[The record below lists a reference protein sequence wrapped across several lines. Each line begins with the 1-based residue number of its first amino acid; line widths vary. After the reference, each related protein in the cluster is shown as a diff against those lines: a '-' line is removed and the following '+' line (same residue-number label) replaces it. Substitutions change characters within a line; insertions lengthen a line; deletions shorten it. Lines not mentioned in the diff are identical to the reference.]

1 MSSLTAK
8 YRPRRF
14 AEVAGQEAVKAIL
27 SRAAATGKIAP
38 AYMFSGTRG
47 VGKTTIARIF
57 AKALNCEKAPA
68 AEPCNECRL
77 CRQANAGSAV
87 DIIEIDAASHGGVG
101 DVRALKEDVGYA
113 PLEGRYKVF
122 IIDEA
127 HMLSTAAFNALLKT
141 LEEPPARVTF
151 ILAST
156 EAHKFPAT
164 ILSRC
169 QHYVFKMLP
178 QAELGAH
185 LEKILKAEN
194 LEYEAGAVRI
204 IARRG
209 AGSVRDSISLL
220 GQALAYSAGALIE
233 SEVRSCLGL
242 AGQEVFFALMEAI
255 ATRDLPLLSRTLR
268 GVLDQGLDLGF
279 FLRELSGCWRNM
291 FLLRQAGEA
300 IVPELGLP
308 AEEAAQWLDWAG
320 RFTPAHIHAC
330 WQMTLDGQQRV
341 IKSLEPAQALEL
353 LLLNL
358 ACLPDLLPLA
368 ALGGGSAA
376 PRPASPNSTPPRST
390 PPGSGGGGSASNSS
404 GPGSSAPGSSGPGN
418 SAPNNTAPSRP
429 APGAGSGYGGG
440 SVNGAAPRASAAP
453 AAPALQA
460 APIAAQTAAQTSP
473 VAPLPWQNP
482 APQASAQPSEEA
494 RYDAPDTEPA
504 SPAQPVHAAESSP
517 AGYGAASAPAGS
529 DASGAQTGA
538 AAVPADSAQGAVA
551 AGVSGPAHDADH
563 DPAQAQ
569 PVAAPAPGGG
579 RSWEGFVAFV
589 AGKNGAVTGLSQA
602 KGELCGSELVLT
614 CFNETHSGM
623 MENGDNNVRLRRL
636 MAEYFGPDVTLA
648 FTCVD
653 REPVK
658 SDGLIQREM
667 QEHPVVQRVRET
679 FECRDP
685 ALVYPRH

>member
-14 AEVAGQEAVKAIL
+14 AEVAGQDAVKAIL
-27 SRAAATGKIAP
+27 SRASATGKIAP

-113 PLEGRYKVF
+113 PLEGRFKVF

-178 QAELGAH
+178 QAELAAH
-185 LEKILKAEN
+185 LEGILAKESI
-194 LEYEAGAVRI
+194 EYEPGAVSV

-209 AGSVRDSISLL
+209 AGSVRDSMSLL
-220 GQALAYSAGALIE
+220 GQALAYSAGTLVE
-233 SEVRSCLGL
+233 SEVRACLGL

-255 ATRDLPLLSRTLR
+255 ATRDLPFLSRTLR

-300 IVPELGLP
+300 IVPELSLP
-308 AEEAAQWLDWAG
+308 AEEAAQWLDWSA

-341 IKSLEPAQALEL
+341 VKSLEPAQALEL

-358 ACLPDLLPLA
+358 ACLPDLLPLS
-368 ALGGGSAA
+368 ALGGAA
-376 PRPASPNSTPPRST
+376 PAPQGAARPVS
-390 PPGSGGGGSASNSS
+390 
-404 GPGSSAPGSSGPGN
+404 PGSS
-418 SAPNNTAPSRP
+418 TPS
-429 APGAGSGYGGG
+429 
-440 SVNGAAPRASAAP
+440 AP
-453 AAPALQA
+453 AAPSAPRAPQTPSSPAPSASASPAVSPVPAAATIAQPSPAPADNVAAVVNNPQPPVSDTAGSPAVPEALA
-460 APIAAQTAAQTSP
+460 AAQTPES
-473 VAPLPWQNP
+473 APE
-482 APQASAQPSEEA
+482 SV
-494 RYDAPDTEPA
+494 EPA
-504 SPAQPVHAAESSP
+504 
-517 AGYGAASAPAGS
+517 
-529 DASGAQTGA
+529 TFT
-538 AAVPADSAQGAVA
+538 
-551 AGVSGPAHDADH
+551 
-563 DPAQAQ
+563 
-569 PVAAPAPGGG
+569 PAPGGP
-579 RSWEGFVAFV
+579 RTWEGFQEFV
-589 AGKNGAVTGLSQA
+589 NGKNGNGFVTGMAQA
-602 KGELCGSELVLT
+602 RGDFCGGVLT
-614 CFNETHSGM
+614 LTCHNETHSGM
-623 MENGDNNVRLRRL
+623 MDKGDNYLRLLRL
-636 MAEYFGPDVTLA
+636 ASEYFGDGVSLA

-658 SDGLIQREM
+658 SDGLISREM

-685 ALVYPRH
+685 ALVYPRGR

>member
-14 AEVAGQEAVKAIL
+14 ADVAGQDAVKAIL
-27 SRAAATGKIAP
+27 SRAAATGKVAP

-68 AEPCNECRL
+68 PEPCNECRL
-77 CRQANAGSAV
+77 CKQANAGNAV
-87 DIIEIDAASHGGVG
+87 DIIEIDAASHGGVN
-101 DVRALKEDVGYA
+101 DVRSLKEDVGYA

-178 QAELGAH
+178 QAELVAH
-185 LEKILKAEN
+185 LEAVLKAEGVD
-194 LEYEAGAVRI
+194 YEPGALRI

-209 AGSVRDSISLL
+209 AGSVRDSMSLL
-220 GQALAYSAGALIE
+220 GQALAYSAGVLAE
-233 SEVRSCLGL
+233 AEVRACLGL
-242 AGQEVFFALMEAI
+242 AGQEVFFTLMEAI
-255 ATRDLPLLSRTLR
+255 ASRDLPLLSRTLR

-300 IVPELGLP
+300 IASEIGLP
-308 AEEAAQWLDWAG
+308 EEEIAQWTQWAG
-320 RFTPAHIHAC
+320 RFAPAHIHAC

-341 IKSLEPAQALEL
+341 VKSLEPAQALEL

-368 ALGGGSAA
+368 ALGGASGAA
-376 PRPASPNSTPPRST
+376 PRPV
-390 PPGSGGGGSASNSS
+390 GGGVPSGSSSSGQASS
-404 GPGSSAPGSSGPGN
+404 GPSPSRSAAPEQASSRQAAPAVAQAVSAPQQPQRRSFATADHAERSPKDASTAAPTATSDSLRPGTPTDPPCVGGATPSDPEEAPAAAEGQR
-418 SAPNNTAPSRP
+418 SAPAQGRG
-429 APGAGSGYGGG
+429 APGAMGGSG
-440 SVNGAAPRASAAP
+440 P
-453 AAPALQA
+453 
-460 APIAAQTAAQTSP
+460 
-473 VAPLPWQNP
+473 
-482 APQASAQPSEEA
+482 
-494 RYDAPDTEPA
+494 
-504 SPAQPVHAAESSP
+504 
-517 AGYGAASAPAGS
+517 
-529 DASGAQTGA
+529 
-538 AAVPADSAQGAVA
+538 
-551 AGVSGPAHDADH
+551 
-563 DPAQAQ
+563 
-569 PVAAPAPGGG
+569 
-579 RSWEGFVAFV
+579 RSWEGFLEFV
-589 AGKNGAVTGLSQA
+589 AGKNGNGFVTGLAQA
-602 KGELCGSELVLT
+602 RGEFSAGVLT
-614 CFNETHSGM
+614 LTCHNETHCGM
-623 MENGDNNVRLRRL
+623 MQSGENNARLVRLV
-636 MAEYFGPDVTLA
+636 AEYFGPEASVALRSIE
-648 FTCVD
+648 
-653 REPVK
+653 REPTK

-667 QEHPVVQRVRET
+667 QEHPLVQRVRET

-685 ALVYPRH
+685 ALVYPRGR

>member
-14 AEVAGQEAVKAIL
+14 AEVAGQDAVKAIL
-27 SRAAATGKIAP
+27 SRAAATSKIAP

-113 PLEGRYKVF
+113 PLEGRFKVF

-178 QAELGAH
+178 QAELAAH
-185 LEKILKAEN
+185 LEAVLAKEAI
-194 LEYEAGAVRI
+194 EYEPGAVRV

-209 AGSVRDSISLL
+209 AGSVRDSMSLL
-220 GQALAYSAGALIE
+220 GQALAYSAGTLVE
-233 SEVRSCLGL
+233 TEVRACLGL

-255 ATRDLPLLSRTLR
+255 AGRDLPLLSRTLR
-268 GVLDQGLDLGF
+268 GVLDLGLDLGF

-308 AEEAAQWLDWAG
+308 EEEAAQWLEWSA
-320 RFTPAHIHAC
+320 RFAPAHIHAC

-341 IKSLEPAQALEL
+341 VKSLEPAQALEL

-358 ACLPDLLPLA
+358 ACLPDLLPLS
-368 ALGGGSAA
+368 ALGGAAPATQGAARSLPRGGSSSSGSTTPSTPAAPRTPQGASSAA
-376 PRPASPNSTPPRST
+376 PTAVAP
-390 PPGSGGGGSASNSS
+390 SA
-404 GPGSSAPGSSGPGN
+404 GSSAPSSAVAPPPWADAAA
-418 SAPNNTAPSRP
+418 SAASSAAG
-429 APGAGSGYGGG
+429 APGAP
-440 SVNGAAPRASAAP
+440 VVEAPPAARESAAP
-453 AAPALQA
+453 AYAA
-460 APIAAQTAAQTSP
+460 AP
-473 VAPLPWQNP
+473 
-482 APQASAQPSEEA
+482 
-494 RYDAPDTEPA
+494 PA
-504 SPAQPVHAAESSP
+504 SPAATAPP
-517 AGYGAASAPAGS
+517 AAPATAPS
-529 DASGAQTGA
+529 SASGAA
-538 AAVPADSAQGAVA
+538 AS
-551 AGVSGPAHDADH
+551 
-563 DPAQAQ
+563 
-569 PVAAPAPGGG
+569 PGGP
-579 RSWEGFVAFV
+579 RSWEGFTEFV
-589 AGKNGAVTGLSQA
+589 AGKNGNGFVTGLAQA
-602 KGELCGSELVLT
+602 RGQFFEGVLT
-614 CFNETHSGM
+614 LTCHNETHCGM
-623 MENGDNNVRLRRL
+623 MDKGDNYLRLLRL
-636 MAEYFGPDVTLA
+636 ATEYYGEGVSLA

-658 SDGLIQREM
+658 SEGLISREM

-685 ALVYPRH
+685 ALVYPRGR

>member
-57 AKALNCEKAPA
+57 AKALNCEHAPA
-68 AEPCNECRL
+68 PEPCNECRL
-77 CRQANAGSAV
+77 CRQANAGNAV
-87 DIIEIDAASHGGVG
+87 DIIEIDAASHGGVN
-101 DVRALKEDVGYA
+101 DVRSLKEDVGYA

-178 QAELGAH
+178 QAELAAH
-185 LEKILKAEN
+185 LEKILAAEGQ
-194 LEYEAGAVRI
+194 EYEPGAVRI

-220 GQALAYSAGALIE
+220 GQALAYSAGALKE
-233 SEVRSCLGL
+233 SEVRACLGL

-255 ATRDLPLLSRTLR
+255 SGRDLPLLSRTLR
-268 GVLDQGLDLGF
+268 QVLDQGLDLGF

-291 FLLRQAGEA
+291 FLLRQAGVA
-300 IVPELGLP
+300 ITPELGLP
-308 AEEAAQWLDWAG
+308 DEEAAQWLEWAD

-330 WQMTLDGQQRV
+330 WQMTLEGQQRV
-341 IKSLEPAQALEL
+341 VKSLEPAQALEL

-358 ACLPDLLPLA
+358 ACLPDLLPLK
-368 ALGGGSAA
+368 ALGGSRPGGAGGGARGGTGGLGGSPGSPRSGTNAPPRQTPSQAAPSQAAPESAA
-376 PRPASPNSTPPRST
+376 PESAVPIVREAASPPWQRPEAA
-390 PPGSGGGGSASNSS
+390 AS
-404 GPGSSAPGSSGPGN
+404 
-418 SAPNNTAPSRP
+418 
-429 APGAGSGYGGG
+429 
-440 SVNGAAPRASAAP
+440 ASAAP
-453 AAPALQA
+453 ESAVPESAAPESAALESA
-460 APIAAQTAAQTSP
+460 APESAAAPQACEEGAPPVDSP
-473 VAPLPWQNP
+473 VAT
-482 APQASAQPSEEA
+482 AEAQP
-494 RYDAPDTEPA
+494 
-504 SPAQPVHAAESSP
+504 
-517 AGYGAASAPAGS
+517 
-529 DASGAQTGA
+529 
-538 AAVPADSAQGAVA
+538 
-551 AGVSGPAHDADH
+551 
-563 DPAQAQ
+563 
-569 PVAAPAPGGG
+569 APAPRPGGE
-579 RSWEGFVAFV
+579 RTWEGFLAFV
-589 AGKNGAVTGLSQA
+589 ASRNGSGMVTGLSQA
-602 KGELCGSELVLT
+602 RGEICGAELVLN
-614 CFNETHSGM
+614 CHNQTHSGM
-623 MENGDNNVRLRRL
+623 LENGDNNARLRRL
-636 MAEYFGPDVTLA
+636 VSEYFGPDMTVA
-648 FTCVD
+648 CTCEE
-653 REPVK
+653 RAPQKPE
-658 SDGLIQREM
+658 GLIQREM
-667 QEHPVVQRVRET
+667 QEHPAVVRVREA

-685 ALVYPRH
+685 ALVYPRN

>member
-1 MSSLTAK
+1 MASLTAK

-14 AEVAGQEAVKAIL
+14 AEVAGQDAVKSIL
-27 SRAAATGKIAP
+27 SRASATGKIAP

-57 AKALNCEKAPA
+57 AKALNCEKAPT
-68 AEPCNECRL
+68 AEPCNECSL

-87 DIIEIDAASHGGVG
+87 DIIEIDAASHGGVN

-185 LEKILKAEN
+185 LEKLLVAEGV
-194 LEYEAGAVRI
+194 EYEQAAVRI

-220 GQALAYSAGALIE
+220 GQALAYSTGALKE
-233 SEVRSCLGL
+233 SEVRTCLGL

-255 ATRDLPLLSRTLR
+255 LARDLPLLSRTLR
-268 GVLDQGLDLGF
+268 QVLDQGLDLGF
-279 FLRELSGCWRNM
+279 FLRELSSCWRNM

-308 AEEAAQWLDWAG
+308 AEEAAQWMEWAG
-320 RFTPAHIHAC
+320 RFSPAHIHAC

-341 IKSLEPAQALEL
+341 VKSLEPAQALEL

-358 ACLPDLLPLA
+358 ACLPDLLPLD
-368 ALGGGSAA
+368 ALRAPAKNGGGV
-376 PRPASPNSTPPRST
+376 
-390 PPGSGGGGSASNSS
+390 G
-404 GPGSSAPGSSGPGN
+404 GSSGGVGSGVASPGFGGGT
-418 SAPNNTAPSRP
+418 APPSRP
-429 APGAGSGYGGG
+429 QSGLAPAQAEQTAQTTALEI
-440 SVNGAAPRASAAP
+440 SVPVSAEPVAVAKVQEPVQAFAAAPAPAPVVTPRAEPVFTPPSAPVSVSSPVPTPEPSPVQTPAETPAP
-453 AAPALQA
+453 AAP
-460 APIAAQTAAQTSP
+460 
-473 VAPLPWQNP
+473 
-482 APQASAQPSEEA
+482 
-494 RYDAPDTEPA
+494 
-504 SPAQPVHAAESSP
+504 
-517 AGYGAASAPAGS
+517 GGAASSAGPR
-529 DASGAQTGA
+529 T
-538 AAVPADSAQGAVA
+538 
-551 AGVSGPAHDADH
+551 
-563 DPAQAQ
+563 
-569 PVAAPAPGGG
+569 
-579 RSWEGFVAFV
+579 WEGFLDFV
-589 AGKNGAVTGLSQA
+589 AASSGNGMVTGLTRAQ
-602 KGELCGSELVLT
+602 GELCGSELVIQ
-614 CFNETHSGM
+614 CINETHSGM
-623 MENGDNNVRLRRL
+623 MSYGDSYVRLTRHVSD
-636 MAEYFGPDVTLA
+636 YFGPDVTVA
-648 FTCVD
+648 FTCQE

-658 SDGLIQREM
+658 TVTQLEREV
-667 QEHPVVQRVRET
+667 QEHPAVQRVCQA
-679 FECRDP
+679 FDVKAP
-685 ALVYPRH
+685 PLVHPRGQN

>member
-14 AEVAGQEAVKAIL
+14 AEVAGQDAVKAIL
-27 SRAAATGKIAP
+27 SRASATGKIAP

-113 PLEGRYKVF
+113 PLEGRFKVF

-178 QAELGAH
+178 QAELAAH
-185 LEKILKAEN
+185 LEKILQAEG
-194 LEYEAGAVRI
+194 LQYEAGAVRI

-220 GQALAYSAGALIE
+220 GQALAYSAGTLVE
-233 SEVRSCLGL
+233 SEVRACLGL

-255 ATRDLPLLSRTLR
+255 AGRDLPLLSRTLR

-308 AEEAAQWLDWAG
+308 AEEAAQWTEWAG
-320 RFTPAHIHAC
+320 RFSPAHIHAC

-358 ACLPDLLPLA
+358 ACLPDLLPLSALGGSSSQGA
-368 ALGGGSAA
+368 APRPVTGGGSAPRTPSTQPPPAA
-376 PRPASPNSTPPRST
+376 PPKASPVQASEPAPKPPVEARPAPAPDLAAQAAPEAPVAGQGRVAEPEPVSRPVAAAPQPAPHASES
-390 PPGSGGGGSASNSS
+390 SASYAGGGGRN
-404 GPGSSAPGSSGPGN
+404 
-418 SAPNNTAPSRP
+418 
-429 APGAGSGYGGG
+429 
-440 SVNGAAPRASAAP
+440 
-453 AAPALQA
+453 
-460 APIAAQTAAQTSP
+460 
-473 VAPLPWQNP
+473 
-482 APQASAQPSEEA
+482 
-494 RYDAPDTEPA
+494 
-504 SPAQPVHAAESSP
+504 
-517 AGYGAASAPAGS
+517 
-529 DASGAQTGA
+529 
-538 AAVPADSAQGAVA
+538 
-551 AGVSGPAHDADH
+551 
-563 DPAQAQ
+563 
-569 PVAAPAPGGG
+569 
-579 RSWEGFVAFV
+579 WEGFLEFV
-589 AGKNGAVTGLSQA
+589 AGKNGNGFVTGLSQA
-602 KGELCGSELVLT
+602 RGEFCGGVLT
-614 CFNETHSGM
+614 LSCHNETHSGM
-623 MENGDNNVRLRRL
+623 MDKGDNYLRLQRL
-636 MAEYFGPDVTLA
+636 VMEYFGPESSVA
-648 FTCVD
+648 FNCLD

-658 SDGLIQREM
+658 SEGIIQREM

-685 ALVYPRH
+685 ALVYPRGR

>member
-14 AEVAGQEAVKAIL
+14 AEVAGQEAVKSIL

-57 AKALNCEKAPA
+57 AKALNCEHAPA
-68 AEPCNECRL
+68 PEPCNECAL
-77 CRQANAGSAV
+77 CRQANAGNAV
-87 DIIEIDAASHGGVG
+87 DIIEIDAASHGGVN

-178 QAELGAH
+178 QTELAAH
-185 LEKILKAEN
+185 LEKILKAEGV
-194 LEYEAGAVRI
+194 EYEPGAVRI

-233 SEVRSCLGL
+233 SEVRACLGL

-255 ATRDLPLLSRTLR
+255 SARDLVLLTRTLR
-268 GVLDQGLDLGF
+268 QVLDQGLDLGF

-291 FLLRQAGEA
+291 FLLRQAGA
-300 IVPELGLP
+300 SMAPDLGLP
-308 AEEAAQWLDWAG
+308 AEEAQQWLDWAG
-320 RFTPAHIHAC
+320 RFTPGHIHAC

-358 ACLPDLLPLA
+358 ACLPDLLPLST
-368 ALGGGSAA
+368 LGGGRASSGAA
-376 PRPASPNSTPPRST
+376 PSGSTSSGPGASGSVPPRPASGGFS
-390 PPGSGGGGSASNSS
+390 GSGAAQRPAQGA
-404 GPGSSAPGSSGPGN
+404 
-418 SAPNNTAPSRP
+418 APS
-429 APGAGSGYGGG
+429 AGSGQTASAVRQPPRPAVAERGGA
-440 SVNGAAPRASAAP
+440 NAAAHAPAKAMDAAPPWQSP
-453 AAPALQA
+453 A
-460 APIAAQTAAQTSP
+460 P
-473 VAPLPWQNP
+473 VAP
-482 APQASAQPSEEA
+482 A
-494 RYDAPDTEPA
+494 EPA
-504 SPAQPVHAAESSP
+504 RAE
-517 AGYGAASAPAGS
+517 
-529 DASGAQTGA
+529 
-538 AAVPADSAQGAVA
+538 
-551 AGVSGPAHDADH
+551 
-563 DPAQAQ
+563 
-569 PVAAPAPGGG
+569 VAAPEVAEASKPSESAVFDAADNADEGSAGPGEPESPGQG
-579 RSWEGFVAFV
+579 ARSDGARTWEGFLEFV
-589 AGKNGAVTGLSQA
+589 ASKNGNGFVTGLGQA
-602 KGELCGSELVLT
+602 RGELCGAELVIT
-614 CFNETHSGM
+614 CFNATHSGM
-623 MENGDNNVRLRRL
+623 LENGDNNARLRRL
-636 MAEYFGPDVTLA
+636 VAEYFGPDVTIA
-648 FTCVD
+648 MTCED
-653 REPVK
+653 SAPVK
-658 SDGLIQREM
+658 TDGLIQREM
-667 QEHPVVQRVRET
+667 QEHPLVQRVRET

-685 ALVYPRH
+685 ALVYPRR

>member
-14 AEVAGQEAVKAIL
+14 AEVAGQDAVKAIL
-27 SRAAATGKIAP
+27 SRAAATSKIAP

-113 PLEGRYKVF
+113 PLEGRFKVF

-178 QAELGAH
+178 QAELAAH
-185 LEKILKAEN
+185 LEAVLAKEGI
-194 LEYEAGAVRI
+194 EYEPGAVRV

-209 AGSVRDSISLL
+209 AGSVRDSMSLL
-220 GQALAYSAGALIE
+220 GQALAYSAGTLVE
-233 SEVRSCLGL
+233 TEVRACLGL

-255 ATRDLPLLSRTLR
+255 AGRDLPLLSRTLR
-268 GVLDQGLDLGF
+268 GVLDLGLDLGF

-308 AEEAAQWLDWAG
+308 EEEAAQWLEWSA
-320 RFTPAHIHAC
+320 RFAPAHIHAC

-341 IKSLEPAQALEL
+341 VKSLEPAQALEL

-358 ACLPDLLPLA
+358 ACLPDLLPLS
-368 ALGGGSAA
+368 ALGGAGPAPQGAPRPSSPGSAGPTASSAPASARPTSAA
-376 PRPASPNSTPPRST
+376 PAS
-390 PPGSGGGGSASNSS
+390 
-404 GPGSSAPGSSGPGN
+404 SSAPV
-418 SAPNNTAPSRP
+418 AP
-429 APGAGSGYGGG
+429 
-440 SVNGAAPRASAAP
+440 AAPRTPQGPSSAAP
-453 AAPALQA
+453 AAA
-460 APIAAQTAAQTSP
+460 APVAMTSP
-473 VAPLPWQNP
+473 ASSAASSADSSANSPVSSAAVAPPPW
-482 APQASAQPSEEA
+482 AAAA
-494 RYDAPDTEPA
+494 ATA
-504 SPAQPVHAAESSP
+504 SPAPAAP
-517 AGYGAASAPAGS
+517 
-529 DASGAQTGA
+529 
-538 AAVPADSAQGAVA
+538 
-551 AGVSGPAHDADH
+551 GVE
-563 DPAQAQ
+563 AQ
-569 PVAAPAPGGG
+569 PVAARESAAPTYADTPAPAPVESAPAAVPGNAPLSATSVAAPQPGGP
-579 RSWEGFVAFV
+579 RNWEGFTEFV
-589 AGKNGAVTGLSQA
+589 AGKNGNGFVTGLAQA
-602 KGELCGSELVLT
+602 RGQYFEGVLT
-614 CFNETHSGM
+614 LTCHNETHCGM
-623 MENGDNNVRLRRL
+623 MDKGDNYLRLLRL
-636 MAEYFGPDVTLA
+636 ATEYYGEGVSLA

-658 SDGLIQREM
+658 SEGLISREM

-685 ALVYPRH
+685 ALVYPRGR

>member
-14 AEVAGQEAVKAIL
+14 AEVAGQDAVKAIL
-27 SRAAATGKIAP
+27 SRAAATSKIAP

-87 DIIEIDAASHGGVG
+87 DIIEIDAASHGGVN
-101 DVRALKEDVGYA
+101 DVRSLKEDVGYA
-113 PLEGRYKVF
+113 PLEGRFKVF

-178 QAELGAH
+178 QAELAAH
-185 LEKILKAEN
+185 LQGILAKEAI
-194 LEYEAGAVRI
+194 EYEPGAVRI

-220 GQALAYSAGALIE
+220 GQALAYSAGTLVE
-233 SEVRSCLGL
+233 SEVRACLGL

-341 IKSLEPAQALEL
+341 VKSLEPAQALEL

-358 ACLPDLLPLA
+358 ACLPDLLPLS
-368 ALGGGSAA
+368 ALGGSAPVPQSA
-376 PRPASPNSTPPRST
+376 PRSAPPA
-390 PPGSGGGGSASNSS
+390 
-404 GPGSSAPGSSGPGN
+404 SSAP
-418 SAPNNTAPSRP
+418 P
-429 APGAGSGYGGG
+429 APGAPRAPQTPTSASTPAS
-440 SVNGAAPRASAAP
+440 SVSAAAPVAASLAAPPPWADAAAVAQANAQPEAQSPAP
-453 AAPALQA
+453 AAPVAQ
-460 APIAAQTAAQTSP
+460 PTPRESDAAQTAA
-473 VAPLPWQNP
+473 
-482 APQASAQPSEEA
+482 
-494 RYDAPDTEPA
+494 REPA
-504 SPAQPVHAAESSP
+504 APA
-517 AGYGAASAPAGS
+517 YASAP
-529 DASGAQTGA
+529 
-538 AAVPADSAQGAVA
+538 
-551 AGVSGPAHDADH
+551 GPATST
-563 DPAQAQ
+563 PAS
-569 PVAAPAPGGG
+569 APAPGGQ
-579 RSWEGFVAFV
+579 RTWDGFKEFV
-589 AGKNGAVTGLSQA
+589 AGKNGNGFVTGLAQA
-602 KGELCGSELVLT
+602 RGEFRDGMLILT
-614 CFNETHSGM
+614 CHNETHSGM
-623 MENGDNNVRLRRL
+623 MDKGDNYLRLQRL
-636 MAEYFGPDVTLA
+636 ASEYFGDGVGLS
-648 FTCVD
+648 FICLD
-653 REPVK
+653 QEPVK
-658 SDGLIQREM
+658 SDGLISREM
-667 QEHPVVQRVRET
+667 QEHPVVRRVRET

-685 ALVYPRH
+685 ALVYPRGR

>member
-14 AEVAGQEAVKAIL
+14 ADVAGQDAVKAIL

-38 AYMFSGTRG
+38 AYVFSGTRG

-57 AKALNCEKAPA
+57 AKALNCEKAPTP
-68 AEPCNECRL
+68 EPCNECRM
-77 CRQANAGSAV
+77 CRQANAGNAV
-87 DIIEIDAASHGGVG
+87 DIVEIDAASHGRVD

-178 QAELGAH
+178 QDGLVAH
-185 LEKILKAEN
+185 LEGILKSEGVD
-194 LEYEAGAVRI
+194 YEPGAVRI

-220 GQALAYSAGALIE
+220 GQALAYSAGVLKE
-233 SEVRSCLGL
+233 SEVRACLGL
-242 AGQEVFFALMEAI
+242 AGQEIFFAIMQAI
-255 ATRDLPLLSRTLR
+255 RDRDLPLLSRTIR
-268 GVLDQGLDLGF
+268 QVLDQGLDLGF

-308 AEEAAQWLDWAG
+308 AEEAALWLDWAG
-320 RFTPAHIHAC
+320 RFTPAQIHAC
-330 WQMTLDGQQRV
+330 WQMTLEGQQRV
-341 IKSLEPAQALEL
+341 IKSLEPAQSLEL

-368 ALGGGSAA
+368 ALGGNVA
-376 PRPASPNSTPPRST
+376 
-390 PPGSGGGGSASNSS
+390 
-404 GPGSSAPGSSGPGN
+404 
-418 SAPNNTAPSRP
+418 
-429 APGAGSGYGGG
+429 
-440 SVNGAAPRASAAP
+440 AAP
-453 AAPALQA
+453 AASPAA
-460 APIAAQTAAQTSP
+460 APPKAAP
-473 VAPLPWQNP
+473 
-482 APQASAQPSEEA
+482 
-494 RYDAPDTEPA
+494 
-504 SPAQPVHAAESSP
+504 
-517 AGYGAASAPAGS
+517 SAPAAPHGPGASSSGS
-529 DASGAQTGA
+529 GGYRSAEAAPAEPRAVVHEAAPA
-538 AAVPADSAQGAVA
+538 AAPMPAPVA
-551 AGVSGPAHDADH
+551 H
-563 DPAQAQ
+563 
-569 PVAAPAPGGG
+569 AAPAPPAPAVPEPAADKAPEAPRPQGA
-579 RSWEGFVAFV
+579 RSWDGFLVFVAS
-589 AGKNGAVTGLSQA
+589 KNGSGVVTGLTQA
-602 KGELCGSELVLT
+602 KGELCGAELVLT
-614 CFNETHSGM
+614 CHNPTHCRMLEEGEGAM
-623 MENGDNNVRLRRL
+623 RLRHL
-636 MAEYFGPDVTLA
+636 VAEYFGPDMGINVTCA
-648 FTCVD
+648 DTGPIKT
-653 REPVK
+653 EGTI
-658 SDGLIQREM
+658 SREM
-667 QEHPVVQRVRET
+667 QEHPLVQRVRET

-685 ALVYPRH
+685 ALVRPRR

>member
-14 AEVAGQEAVKAIL
+14 AEVAGQDAVKAIL
-27 SRAAATGKIAP
+27 SRAAATSKIAP

-113 PLEGRYKVF
+113 PLEGRFKVF

-178 QAELGAH
+178 QAELAAH
-185 LEKILKAEN
+185 LEAVLAKEAI
-194 LEYEAGAVRI
+194 EYEPGAVRV

-209 AGSVRDSISLL
+209 AGSVRDSMSLL
-220 GQALAYSAGALIE
+220 GQALAYSAGTLVE
-233 SEVRSCLGL
+233 TEVRACLGL

-255 ATRDLPLLSRTLR
+255 AGRDLPLLSRTLR
-268 GVLDQGLDLGF
+268 GVLDLGLDLGF

-308 AEEAAQWLDWAG
+308 EEEAAQWLEWSA
-320 RFTPAHIHAC
+320 RFAPAHIHAC

-341 IKSLEPAQALEL
+341 VKSLEPAQALEL

-358 ACLPDLLPLA
+358 ACLPDLLPLS
-368 ALGGGSAA
+368 ALGGAA
-376 PRPASPNSTPPRST
+376 PTTQGAARPLPR
-390 PPGSGGGGSASNSS
+390 
-404 GPGSSAPGSSGPGN
+404 
-418 SAPNNTAPSRP
+418 
-429 APGAGSGYGGG
+429 
-440 SVNGAAPRASAAP
+440 GAAPSAAP
-453 AAPALQA
+453 AAPAAPSAPTTPSTPA
-460 APIAAQTAAQTSP
+460 APRAPQGPSSAASAGAAPEAGSSAP
-473 VAPLPWQNP
+473 SAAVAPPPW
-482 APQASAQPSEEA
+482 AAA
-494 RYDAPDTEPA
+494 DAPASSIDPHAAAREPAAPAYAATPPA
-504 SPAQPVHAAESSP
+504 SPPVT
-517 AGYGAASAPAGS
+517 APP
-529 DASGAQTGA
+529 
-538 AAVPADSAQGAVA
+538 AVPSISSD
-551 AGVSGPAHDADH
+551 
-563 DPAQAQ
+563 
-569 PVAAPAPGGG
+569 PVASPGGP
-579 RSWEGFVAFV
+579 RSWEGFTEFV
-589 AGKNGAVTGLSQA
+589 AGKNGNGFVTGLAQA
-602 KGELCGSELVLT
+602 RGQFFEGVLT
-614 CFNETHSGM
+614 LTCHNETHCGM
-623 MENGDNNVRLRRL
+623 MDKGDNYLRLLRL
-636 MAEYFGPDVTLA
+636 ATEYYGEGVSLA

-658 SDGLIQREM
+658 SEGLISREM

-685 ALVYPRH
+685 ALVYPRGR

>member
-14 AEVAGQEAVKAIL
+14 AEVAGQDAVKAIL
-27 SRAAATGKIAP
+27 SRASATGKIAP

-77 CRQANAGSAV
+77 CRQANAGNAV

-113 PLEGRYKVF
+113 PLEGRFKVF

-185 LEKILKAEN
+185 LEKILQAEG
-194 LEYEAGAVRI
+194 LEYEPGAVRI

-220 GQALAYSAGALIE
+220 GQALAYSAGALVE
-233 SEVRSCLGL
+233 SEVRACLGL

-255 ATRDLPLLSRTLR
+255 AGRDLPLLSRTLR

-308 AEEAAQWLDWAG
+308 AEEAAQWAEWAG

-368 ALGGGSAA
+368 ALGGGSA
-376 PRPASPNSTPPRST
+376 
-390 PPGSGGGGSASNSS
+390 
-404 GPGSSAPGSSGPGN
+404 
-418 SAPNNTAPSRP
+418 SRP
-429 APGAGSGYGGG
+429 QG
-440 SVNGAAPRASAAP
+440 GAAPQRGPQGGASPAAADGAPRTPPVSQPVSQSAPQAASHSAGPAAAPQPPVPQAPVAPVAEQRVAPATQAPERP
-453 AAPALQA
+453 AAPA
-460 APIAAQTAAQTSP
+460 
-473 VAPLPWQNP
+473 
-482 APQASAQPSEEA
+482 PQSEPQSASSM
-494 RYDAPDTEPA
+494 
-504 SPAQPVHAAESSP
+504 AE
-517 AGYGAASAPAGS
+517 APA
-529 DASGAQTGA
+529 AY
-538 AAVPADSAQGAVA
+538 
-551 AGVSGPAHDADH
+551 
-563 DPAQAQ
+563 
-569 PVAAPAPGGG
+569 AAPASGP
-579 RSWEGFVAFV
+579 RSWEGFLEFV
-589 AGKNGAVTGLSQA
+589 AGKNGNGFVTGLSQA
-602 KGELCGSELVLT
+602 RGEFCGGVLT
-614 CFNETHSGM
+614 LTCHNETHSGM
-623 MENGDNNVRLRRL
+623 MDKGDNFLRLQRL
-636 MAEYFGPDVTLA
+636 VMEYFGPESSVA

-658 SDGLIQREM
+658 TDGTISREM
-667 QEHPVVQRVRET
+667 QEHPAVQLVREA

-685 ALVYPRH
+685 ALVYPRGR

>member
-1 MSSLTAK
+1 
-8 YRPRRF
+8 
-14 AEVAGQEAVKAIL
+14 
-27 SRAAATGKIAP
+27 
-38 AYMFSGTRG
+38 MFSGTRG

-113 PLEGRYKVF
+113 PLEGRFKVF

-178 QAELGAH
+178 QAELAAH
-185 LEKILKAEN
+185 LEAVLAKEAI
-194 LEYEAGAVRI
+194 EYEPGAVRV

-209 AGSVRDSISLL
+209 AGSVRDSMSLL
-220 GQALAYSAGALIE
+220 GQALAYSAGTLVE
-233 SEVRSCLGL
+233 TEVRACLGL

-255 ATRDLPLLSRTLR
+255 AGRDLPLLSRTLR
-268 GVLDQGLDLGF
+268 GVLDLGLDLGF

-308 AEEAAQWLDWAG
+308 EEEAAQWLEWSA
-320 RFTPAHIHAC
+320 RFAPAHIHAC

-341 IKSLEPAQALEL
+341 VKSLEPAQALEL

-358 ACLPDLLPLA
+358 ACLPDLLPLS
-368 ALGGGSAA
+368 ALGGTAPATQGAA
-376 PRPASPNSTPPRST
+376 RPLSR
-390 PPGSGGGGSASNSS
+390 GGSASSAPAAPTTPSAPAAPRAPQGLSS
-404 GPGSSAPGSSGPGN
+404 TAPAAVAPEPAAVSAPSAGSSAPSSAV
-418 SAPNNTAPSRP
+418 APPPWA
-429 APGAGSGYGGG
+429 AA
-440 SVNGAAPRASAAP
+440 AAPASSVDPQAAAREP
-453 AAPALQA
+453 AAPAYAA
-460 APIAAQTAAQTSP
+460 AP
-473 VAPLPWQNP
+473 
-482 APQASAQPSEEA
+482 
-494 RYDAPDTEPA
+494 PA
-504 SPAQPVHAAESSP
+504 SPPVT
-517 AGYGAASAPAGS
+517 APP
-529 DASGAQTGA
+529 
-538 AAVPADSAQGAVA
+538 AVPSMSSDSVA
-551 AGVSGPAHDADH
+551 S
-563 DPAQAQ
+563 
-569 PVAAPAPGGG
+569 PGGP
-579 RSWEGFVAFV
+579 RSWEGFTEFV
-589 AGKNGAVTGLSQA
+589 AGKNGNGFVTGLAQA
-602 KGELCGSELVLT
+602 RGQFFEGVLT
-614 CFNETHSGM
+614 LTCHNETHCGM
-623 MENGDNNVRLRRL
+623 MDKGDNYLRLLRL
-636 MAEYFGPDVTLA
+636 ATEYYGEGVSLA
-648 FTCVD
+648 FTCMD

-658 SDGLIQREM
+658 SEGLISREM

-685 ALVYPRH
+685 ALVYPRGR

>member
-14 AEVAGQEAVKAIL
+14 AEVAGQEAVKSIL

-68 AEPCNECRL
+68 PEPCNECAL
-77 CRQANAGSAV
+77 CRQANAGNAV
-87 DIIEIDAASHGGVG
+87 DIIEIDAASHGGVN
-101 DVRALKEDVGYA
+101 DVRSLKEDVGYA

-178 QAELGAH
+178 QAELAAH
-185 LEKILKAEN
+185 LEKILTAEGV
-194 LEYEAGAVRI
+194 EYEPGAVRI

-220 GQALAYSAGALIE
+220 GQALAYSAGALVE
-233 SEVRSCLGL
+233 SEVRACLGL
-242 AGQEVFFALMEAI
+242 AGQEVFFSLMEAI
-255 ATRDLPLLSRTLR
+255 AARDLPLLSRTLR
-268 GVLDQGLDLGF
+268 QVLDQGLDLGF

-300 IVPELGLP
+300 MAPELGLP
-308 AEEAAQWLDWAG
+308 DEEAAQWLAWAG

-368 ALGGGSAA
+368 ALSGAKPSGSASGSG
-376 PRPASPNSTPPRST
+376 PATG
-390 PPGSGGGGSASNSS
+390 PGSGGA
-404 GPGSSAPGSSGPGN
+404 
-418 SAPNNTAPSRP
+418 APSRP
-429 APGAGSGYGGG
+429 AS
-440 SVNGAAPRASAAP
+440 GAAPAGSAASGGTPSAGAAPNAPAANAAAAPQPVKAEQAPPPPWQAPDPRPAAPAATPSSTPPAAPPEAPKAAEAAAGYEAAASVSAVGGGVPGSASGAAAPSSAAP
-453 AAPALQA
+453 A
-460 APIAAQTAAQTSP
+460 IA
-473 VAPLPWQNP
+473 V
-482 APQASAQPSEEA
+482 
-494 RYDAPDTEPA
+494 
-504 SPAQPVHAAESSP
+504 
-517 AGYGAASAPAGS
+517 G
-529 DASGAQTGA
+529 
-538 AAVPADSAQGAVA
+538 
-551 AGVSGPAHDADH
+551 GP
-563 DPAQAQ
+563 
-569 PVAAPAPGGG
+569 
-579 RSWEGFVAFV
+579 RTWEGFLDFV
-589 AGKNGAVTGLSQA
+589 AGKNGNGFVTGLTQA
-602 KGELCGSELVLT
+602 KGELCGAELVIT

-623 MENGDNNVRLRRL
+623 LENGDNNARLRRL
-636 MAEYFGPDVTLA
+636 VADYFGPDVTIA
-648 FTCVD
+648 YACVD

-667 QEHPVVQRVRET
+667 QEHPLVQRVRET

-685 ALVYPRH
+685 ALVYPRR

>member
-68 AEPCNECRL
+68 PEPCNECAL

-178 QAELGAH
+178 QAELAAH
-185 LEKILKAEN
+185 LEKILKAEGQD
-194 LEYEAGAVRI
+194 YEPGAVRI

-255 ATRDLPLLSRTLR
+255 STRDLPLLSRTLR
-268 GVLDQGLDLGF
+268 QVLDQGLDLGF

-291 FLLRQAGEA
+291 FLLRQAGDA
-300 IVPELGLP
+300 ILPELGLP
-308 AEEAAQWLDWAG
+308 AEEADQWSAWAQ

-358 ACLPDLLPLA
+358 ACLPDLLPLT
-368 ALGGGSAA
+368 ALGGGSAGPTGTA
-376 PRPASPNSTPPRST
+376 SGTPRPAPVTPPPATTPPRST
-390 PPGSGGGGSASNSS
+390 DPAGPAAVPGAQRS
-404 GPGSSAPGSSGPGN
+404 
-418 SAPNNTAPSRP
+418 TAPAPTP
-429 APGAGSGYGGG
+429 ASH
-440 SVNGAAPRASAAP
+440 AAPPPWQSATPATTGAPEPTTPLVSP
-453 AAPALQA
+453 AAPVQA
-460 APIAAQTAAQTSP
+460 APQAATPPSDTPVQAQTAAPPETAPPASDGPVQT
-473 VAPLPWQNP
+473 
-482 APQASAQPSEEA
+482 PQAS
-494 RYDAPDTEPA
+494 
-504 SPAQPVHAAESSP
+504 
-517 AGYGAASAPAGS
+517 
-529 DASGAQTGA
+529 
-538 AAVPADSAQGAVA
+538 
-551 AGVSGPAHDADH
+551 GPR
-563 DPAQAQ
+563 P
-569 PVAAPAPGGG
+569 
-579 RSWEGFVAFV
+579 REWEGFLEFV
-589 AGKNGAVTGLSQA
+589 AGKNGSGFVTGLSQA
-602 KGELCGSELVLT
+602 RGELCGTELVLT
-614 CFNETHSGM
+614 CHNETHSGM

-636 MAEYFGPDVTLA
+636 VNEYFGPDVTVA
-648 FTCVD
+648 FSCVD

-658 SDGLIQREM
+658 TDGLIQREM
-667 QEHPVVQRVRET
+667 QEHPAVQRVRET

-685 ALVYPRH
+685 ALVYPRR

>member
-14 AEVAGQEAVKAIL
+14 AEVAGQDAVKAIL
-27 SRAAATGKIAP
+27 SRAAATSKIAP

-113 PLEGRYKVF
+113 PLEGRFKVF

-178 QAELGAH
+178 QAELAAH
-185 LEKILKAEN
+185 LEAVLAKEAI
-194 LEYEAGAVRI
+194 EYEPGAVRV

-209 AGSVRDSISLL
+209 AGSVRDSMSLL
-220 GQALAYSAGALIE
+220 GQALAYSAGTLVE
-233 SEVRSCLGL
+233 TEVRACLGL

-255 ATRDLPLLSRTLR
+255 AGRDLPLLSRTLR
-268 GVLDQGLDLGF
+268 GVLDLGLDLGF

-308 AEEAAQWLDWAG
+308 EEEAAQWLEWSA
-320 RFTPAHIHAC
+320 RFAPAHIHAC

-341 IKSLEPAQALEL
+341 VKSLEPAQALEL

-358 ACLPDLLPLA
+358 ACLPDLLPLS
-368 ALGGGSAA
+368 ALGGAAPATQGAARSLPRGGSSSSGSTTPSAPAAPAVPTTPSTPAAPRAPQGASSAA
-376 PRPASPNSTPPRST
+376 PAAVAL
-390 PPGSGGGGSASNSS
+390 SA
-404 GPGSSAPGSSGPGN
+404 GSSAPSS
-418 SAPNNTAPSRP
+418 
-429 APGAGSGYGGG
+429 
-440 SVNGAAPRASAAP
+440 AATPPPWATASAAP
-453 AAPALQA
+453 ASGAPSAAGAPAAPVVETPPAARESA
-460 APIAAQTAAQTSP
+460 APA
-473 VAPLPWQNP
+473 
-482 APQASAQPSEEA
+482 
-494 RYDAPDTEPA
+494 Y
-504 SPAQPVHAAESSP
+504 
-517 AGYGAASAPAGS
+517 
-529 DASGAQTGA
+529 A
-538 AAVPADSAQGAVA
+538 AAPSVSPAVA
-551 AGVSGPAHDADH
+551 APPAASSSAPSAASSAASGL
-563 DPAQAQ
+563 
-569 PVAAPAPGGG
+569 AAAPGGP
-579 RSWEGFVAFV
+579 RSWEGFTEFV
-589 AGKNGAVTGLSQA
+589 AGKNGNGFVTGLAQA
-602 KGELCGSELVLT
+602 RGQFFEGVLT
-614 CFNETHSGM
+614 LTCHNETHCGM
-623 MENGDNNVRLRRL
+623 MDKGDNYLRLLRL
-636 MAEYFGPDVTLA
+636 ATEYYGEGVSLA

-658 SDGLIQREM
+658 SEGLISREM

-685 ALVYPRH
+685 ALVYPRGR

>member
-14 AEVAGQEAVKAIL
+14 AEVAGQDAVKAIL
-27 SRAAATGKIAP
+27 SRASATGKIAP

-113 PLEGRYKVF
+113 PLEGRFKVF

-185 LEKILKAEN
+185 LEKILQAEG
-194 LEYEAGAVRI
+194 LEYEPGAVRI

-220 GQALAYSAGALIE
+220 GQALAYSAGTLVE
-233 SEVRSCLGL
+233 SEVRACLGL

-255 ATRDLPLLSRTLR
+255 AGRDLPLLSRTLR

-358 ACLPDLLPLA
+358 ACLPDLLPLS
-368 ALGGGSAA
+368 ALGGAAPAA
-376 PRPASPNSTPPRST
+376 PRPAPAGASAPRAPSAPAPP
-390 PPGSGGGGSASNSS
+390 
-404 GPGSSAPGSSGPGN
+404 SSAPASAPQAPSAPKASPVQN
-418 SAPNNTAPSRP
+418 SAPGQTP
-429 APGAGSGYGGG
+429 A
-440 SVNGAAPRASAAP
+440 
-453 AAPALQA
+453 QE
-460 APIAAQTAAQTSP
+460 Q
-473 VAPLPWQNP
+473 P
-482 APQASAQPSEEA
+482 APQP
-494 RYDAPDTEPA
+494 APRPA
-504 SPAQPVHAAESSP
+504 GHAAE
-517 AGYGAASAPAGS
+517 ATAAYS
-529 DASGAQTGA
+529 ASGPLT
-538 AAVPADSAQGAVA
+538 
-551 AGVSGPAHDADH
+551 
-563 DPAQAQ
+563 
-569 PVAAPAPGGG
+569 
-579 RSWEGFVAFV
+579 WEGFLEFV
-589 AGKNGAVTGLSQA
+589 AGKNGNGFITGLSQA
-602 KGELCGSELVLT
+602 RGEFCGGVLT
-614 CFNETHSGM
+614 LSCHNETHSGM
-623 MENGDNNVRLRRL
+623 MDKGDNYLRLQRL
-636 MAEYFGPDVTLA
+636 VMEYFGPESSVA

-653 REPVK
+653 RDPVK
-658 SDGLIQREM
+658 SEGAIQREM

-685 ALVYPRH
+685 AQVYPRGR